1 MVMQSCHTYD
11 DVIRSIDYMAI
22 GITSTLGIHHV
33 IGWQWPFT
41 LLSFQTIEI
50 RHCMLVL
57 NGCCSEFHL
66 QSPFDKFFGSQR

>member
-50 RHCMLVL
+50 RHCMLV
-57 NGCCSEFHL
+57 SEWL
-66 QSPFDKFFGSQR
+66 LLSIPSSMPF